1 MSKKGKRELGMKKE
15 DMLAPF
21 DTLAAYDK
29 LKEVFTEEQ
38 ARVIVR
44 VMWMRLKMLL
54 RVEWKNNELKG
65 LSPKSLKS

>member
-1 MSKKGKRELGMKKE
+1 MKKE

-38 ARVIVR
+38 ARVIVE
-44 VMWMRLKMLL
+44 VMRNAFNYAFILYLNAFDDKQ
-54 RVEWKNNELKG
+54 EGSELKG
-65 LSPKSLKS
+65 SSSKNLNFY

>member
-44 VMWMRLKMLL
+44 VMWFNSQH
-54 RVEWKNNELKG
+54 EI
-65 LSPKSLKS
+65 SLQKRSAYW